1 MYFRTAMLYFEQVGH
16 PRMKFDCIVVH
27 EGKSYSALC
36 LDLDVA
42 SQDVS
47 PAKAKRALK
56 EAVELYLDGAIE
68 SGRSYLRPIP
78 KTEDPRTRH
87 PETIV
92 ETFTLGV
99 DLRIRVHA

>member
-1 MYFRTAMLYFEQVGH
+1 
-16 PRMKFDCIVVH
+16 MKFDCVLVR

-42 SQDVS
+42 SQDAS

-68 SGRSYLRPIP
+68 RSRPYLRPAR
-78 KTEDPRTRH
+78 TAEDPRTRH

-92 ETFTLGV
+92 ESFTLGV

>member
-1 MYFRTAMLYFEQVGH
+1 MLYFAEVGH
-16 PRMKFDCIVVH
+16 PRMKFDCVLVR

-42 SQDVS
+42 SQDATPS
-47 PAKAKRALK
+47 KAKRALK

-68 SGRSYLRPIP
+68 SSRPYLRQVP
-78 KTEDPRTRH
+78 KSEDPRTRH
-87 PETIV
+87 PEMIV
-92 ETFTLGV
+92 EKFTLGV